1 MLGRFFRRKIEL
13 DEDVVFV
20 PDGLVNSLGGHT
32 RVAPRIREPAK
43 GFKPRAKVRD
53 RVLDVQCW
61 HDSPPISHS
70 QPLIYVSPEPYRSRA
85 SQ

>member
-1 MLGRFFRRKIEL
+1 
-13 DEDVVFV
+13 
-20 PDGLVNSLGGHT
+20 
-32 RVAPRIREPAK
+32 
-43 GFKPRAKVRD
+43 
-53 RVLDVQCW
+53 VLDVQCW